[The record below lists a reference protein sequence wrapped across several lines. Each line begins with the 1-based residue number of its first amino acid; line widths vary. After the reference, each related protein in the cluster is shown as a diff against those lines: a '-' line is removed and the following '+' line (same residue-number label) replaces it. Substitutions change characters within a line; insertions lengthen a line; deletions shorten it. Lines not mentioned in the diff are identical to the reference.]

1 MIIKRQAIPT
11 DLEDRALNLGNLIKD
26 RNISLDGINGDS
38 ILSSIASI
46 ESDFA
51 EIQRKE
57 HELRDFK
64 ERLKSKREKLYEDF
78 RITSDYINS
87 RSRNEPE
94 LKGMLSSF
102 KPSKKKRKKEE
113 SETQVAA

>member
-1 MIIKRQAIPT
+1 MIIKRQILPT
-11 DLEDRALNLGNLIKD
+11 DLESKALNLGKLLKD

-38 ILSSIASI
+38 ILSSITSI
-46 ESDFA
+46 ENDQA

-64 ERLKSKREKLYEDF
+64 EKLKSKREQLYNDF
-78 RITSDYINS
+78 RVTSDYINS

-102 KPSKKKRKKEE
+102 KVSKKKRKKVD